1 MAKVYLKPGQS
12 FRKMRA
18 KMAQSHIIL
27 TRKRFLDGA
36 YFAYVDPKFRH
47 YETDND

>member
-18 KMAQSHIIL
+18 EMAQSHIFL
-27 TRKRFLDGA
+27 TRKRYADGA
-36 YFAYVDPKFRH
+36 YFAYVDPKFRD
-47 YETDND
+47 YERSE